1 MRPDK
6 VTLAAVAATLGL
18 YRAGRAE
25 AEVPV
30 WRMIAA
36 SADGLRR
43 RAEVL
48 AAELPGAEA
57 IATEATIGGGSLPGE
72 LLPSAGVAVTTGQ
85 ANRLLGALRRGRP
98 SVVARIEDGR
108 VILDLRTVDPDDD
121 AVLAT
126 AIASAIGETSGK
138 AIGP

>member
-18 YRAGRAE
+18 YRAGRAA

-36 SADGLRR
+36 SADGLRL
-43 RAEVL
+43 RAEAL
-48 AAELPGAEA
+48 ALGLPGAEA
-57 IATEATIGGGSLPGE
+57 IPTEATIGGGSLPGE
-72 LLPSAGVAVTTGQ
+72 VLPSVGIAIAAGQ
-85 ANRLLGALRRGRP
+85 ADRLLGALRRGVP
-98 SVVARIEDGR
+98 AVVARIQDGR

-121 AVLAT
+121 ASLGR
-126 AIASAIGETSGK
+126 AIASAISETFGK
-138 AIGP
+138 AIRR